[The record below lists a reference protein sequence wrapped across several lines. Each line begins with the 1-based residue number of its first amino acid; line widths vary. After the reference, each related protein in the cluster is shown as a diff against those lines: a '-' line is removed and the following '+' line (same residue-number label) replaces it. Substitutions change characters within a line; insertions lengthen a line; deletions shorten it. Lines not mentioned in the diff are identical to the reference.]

1 MFTFD
6 LDQELPPMGPGL
18 RVSFPLH
25 SATGTAS
32 TATVLFELDPGAEL
46 PVHTDSAE
54 ELLIVVQGTG
64 EARVG
69 DDVARITKH
78 DVALVPPMAPHGL
91 RNIGDDVLRILGDVD
106 GRIDAVRAVGQR
118 GFESKPRGETRGRDL
133 DAQRLARCQIPDRQ
147 AWLLGYAVA
156 LERSALNHARLAI
169 LLPLPQAGAHGG
181 ATEQSQRK
189 KTETAEAH
197 LATIRY
203 SKAFDG
209 GPPFMEWTYAYHRRL
224 ASFDPSAR
232 DLLATGCL
240 LELGRARK
248 PGRGHGGGIWHQQR
262 SGGCRRRSGQRR

>member
-91 RNIGDDVLRILGDVD
+91 RNIGDDVLRILGTFSSSTV
-106 GRIDAVRAVGQR
+106 VST
-118 GFESKPRGETRGRDL
+118 FEQPLEPGGPQVFVIGSPVPVAAHLEE
-133 DAQRLARCQIPDRQ
+133 
-147 AWLLGYAVA
+147 AVA
-156 LERSALNHARLAI
+156 A
-169 LLPLPQAGAHGG
+169 
-181 ATEQSQRK
+181 
-189 KTETAEAH
+189 
-197 LATIRY
+197 
-203 SKAFDG
+203 
-209 GPPFMEWTYAYHRRL
+209 
-224 ASFDPSAR
+224 
-232 DLLATGCL
+232 
-240 LELGRARK
+240 
-248 PGRGHGGGIWHQQR
+248 
-262 SGGCRRRSGQRR
+262 